1 MNRKSLLLNES
12 EKNRILN
19 MHKTRFEVQ
28 KNFIFEAA
36 LNGQVVQGPAGDP
49 YQYKGEGGK
58 VFYANKTE
66 GATPNWV
73 EQKKPEGVKAIQ
85 DKILNTAKEQAPVS
99 GGTEQ
104 MQLKP
109 KALAPLENSGSTQ
122 QLQGVTSQN
131 LGSGL
136 ASRKDLRQGARQQRQ
151 DDRQDARQLKRATK
165 EQEQECNTWFK
176 TYGKFKS
183 TMSAEQ
189 LKQYSSTL
197 NAKPCCE
204 ILDANQMKS
213 FGLTSCAA
221 APTTTTPAPTT
232 PAPTTPAPLS
242 GAPTPPPLGTQTA

>member
-1 MNRKSLLLNES
+1 MSRKSLLLNES

-73 EQKKPEGVKAIQ
+73 EQTKPEGVKAIQ

-99 GGTEQ
+99 GNTEQ

-109 KALAPLENSGSTQ
+109 KALAPLENSGATQ

-151 DDRQDARQLKRATK
+151 DDRQDARQQKRATK
-165 EQEQECNTWFK
+165 EQEQQCNTWFK
-176 TYGKFKS
+176 NYGKFKS
-183 TMSAEQ
+183 TMSPDQ
-189 LKQYSSTL
+189 LKQYSSAL

-213 FGLTSCAA
+213 VGLTSCA
-221 APTTTTPAPTT
+221 TTT

-242 GAPTPPPLGTQTA
+242 GAPTPPPSGTQTA

>member
-28 KNFIFEAA
+28 KNFVFEAA

-58 VFYANKTE
+58 VYYANKTE
-66 GATPNWV
+66 GSTPNWV

-99 GGTEQ
+99 GGTDQ

-109 KALAPLENSGSTQ
+109 KELAPLENSGATQ

-136 ASRKDLRQGARQQRQ
+136 ASRKDLRQDARQQRQ
-151 DDRQDARQLKRATK
+151 DVRQDARQQKRATK
-165 EQEQECNTWFK
+165 EQEQQCNTWFK
-176 TYGKFKS
+176 NYGKFKA
-183 TMSAEQ
+183 TMKAEE
-189 LKQYSSTL
+189 LEKYKSTL

-213 FGLTSCAA
+213 VGLTSCA
-221 APTTTTPAPTT
+221 TTPAPTT
-232 PAPTTPAPLS
+232 PAPTPPAPLS